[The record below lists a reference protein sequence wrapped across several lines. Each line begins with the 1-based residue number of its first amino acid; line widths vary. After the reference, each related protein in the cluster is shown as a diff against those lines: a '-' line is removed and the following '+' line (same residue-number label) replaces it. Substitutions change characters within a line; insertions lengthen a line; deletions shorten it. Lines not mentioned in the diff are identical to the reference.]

1 MNKKKKKH
9 KLNYNEVY
17 CTPGRQY
24 CIFVAVVFTICT
36 FNGAWLL
43 HSNALVIQMAIDKC
57 QAGKQARKAS
67 LTKVLTNLKL
77 QLVMKYSHR
86 FSMNIQSRTT
96 KITLDSILSRVA
108 TYVADHESLLT
119 Q

>member
-1 MNKKKKKH
+1 MNKTKKKH

-67 LTKVLTNLKL
+67 LTKVFHNLK
-77 QLVMKYSHR
+77 
-86 FSMNIQSRTT
+86 
-96 KITLDSILSRVA
+96 ILSVNN
-108 TYVADHESLLT
+108 YDHSFPRI
-119 Q
+119 QD

>member
-1 MNKKKKKH
+1 MKKKKKKH
-9 KLNYNEVY
+9 TLNYNEVY

-86 FSMNIQSRTT
+86 FSMNTVVCKKVQ
-96 KITLDSILSRVA
+96 KISFLDLKWQFSGGQ
-108 TYVADHESLLT
+108 E
-119 Q
+119 